1 VAARRP
7 RYDGAVSEAVLRPIE
22 PGDAPAVAAII
33 RQVMTEH
40 GASGAGFAI
49 HDAEVDAM
57 YAFYQA
63 PRAAYWVVVDRGVVV
78 GGGGIAPLEGGPDDT
93 CELKKM
99 YFLPAARGRGIG
111 RALIAVALAAARER
125 GFRRCYLETLASM
138 QAARALY
145 EKIGFHARSGALGAT
160 GHFGCDRFYELDLQ

>member
-1 VAARRP
+1 MS
-7 RYDGAVSEAVLRPIE
+7 GLVLRPIE
-22 PGDAPAVAAII
+22 PADASAVAAII

-57 YAFYQA
+57 FASYQG
-63 PRAAYWVVVDRGVVV
+63 PRAAYWVVADGDRVV

-99 YFLPAARGRGIG
+99 YFLPEARGRGVG
-111 RALIAVALAAARER
+111 RALIDVALAAARER
-125 GFRRCYLETLASM
+125 GFRRCYLETLESM
-138 QAARALY
+138 RAARALY
-145 EKIGFHARSGALGAT
+145 EKLGFRPRSGALGAT
-160 GHFGCDRFYELDLQ
+160 GHFACDRYYELEL